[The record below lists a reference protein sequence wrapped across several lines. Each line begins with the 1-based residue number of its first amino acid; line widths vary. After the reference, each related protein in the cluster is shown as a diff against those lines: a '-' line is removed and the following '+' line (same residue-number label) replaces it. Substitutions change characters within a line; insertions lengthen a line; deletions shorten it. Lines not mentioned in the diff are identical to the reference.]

1 GHGAVEEIELAVH
14 VFNDRIQATS
24 ALQLDF
30 GFQVPGDPDLPVN
43 QLRRGHDIQRA
54 DLLQLRR
61 MIINAA
67 RGITLPDVQFA
78 GCQFLYVE
86 EHRLCTSGVHVHVH
100 PLLRPASPKSRKPA
114 RFLIPRE
121 PKMTYGLAF
130 VGATMRSRA
139 ARSPWRGTFARSL
152 PSPPVRKRGMTM
164 RVHLSP
170 ILLSLLLSVG
180 VSGSAR
186 RAPDGSQSGSK
197 TVTTKV
203 GEPHFEAP
211 VPSGVPLRLYVRSG
225 DIRVHGSDDSK
236 ISVDISGK
244 AQKLDDVKHRLA
256 ILEGSAE
263 FHLSG

>member
-1 GHGAVEEIELAVH
+1 
-14 VFNDRIQATS
+14 
-24 ALQLDF
+24 
-30 GFQVPGDPDLPVN
+30 
-43 QLRRGHDIQRA
+43 
-54 DLLQLRR
+54 
-61 MIINAA
+61 
-67 RGITLPDVQFA
+67 
-78 GCQFLYVE
+78 
-86 EHRLCTSGVHVHVH
+86 
-100 PLLRPASPKSRKPA
+100 
-114 RFLIPRE
+114 
-121 PKMTYGLAF
+121 
-130 VGATMRSRA
+130 
-139 ARSPWRGTFARSL
+139 
-152 PSPPVRKRGMTM
+152 M

-186 RAPDGSQSGSK
+186 RAADGSQSGSK

-263 FHLSG
+263 FHLSGGPRNDVQIMIHLPKNCDLYLRVPAGDVSIEGISGNKDIELHAGDLSIRVGNPDEYSQVDASVNAGDVEASPFGESHSGLFRSFKKSGAGKYKLHAHVGAGDLTLI

>member
-1 GHGAVEEIELAVH
+1 
-14 VFNDRIQATS
+14 
-24 ALQLDF
+24 
-30 GFQVPGDPDLPVN
+30 
-43 QLRRGHDIQRA
+43 
-54 DLLQLRR
+54 
-61 MIINAA
+61 
-67 RGITLPDVQFA
+67 
-78 GCQFLYVE
+78 
-86 EHRLCTSGVHVHVH
+86 
-100 PLLRPASPKSRKPA
+100 
-114 RFLIPRE
+114 
-121 PKMTYGLAF
+121 
-130 VGATMRSRA
+130 
-139 ARSPWRGTFARSL
+139 
-152 PSPPVRKRGMTM
+152 M

-186 RAPDGSQSGSK
+186 RAADGSQSGSK

-256 ILEGSAE
+256 ILEGSVE
-263 FHLSG
+263 FHLSGGPRNDVQITIHLPKNCDLYLRVPAGDVSIEGISGNKDIELHAGDLSIRVGNPDEYSQVDASVNAGDVEASPFGESHSGLFRSFKKSGAGKYKLHAHVGAGDLALI

>member
-1 GHGAVEEIELAVH
+1 
-14 VFNDRIQATS
+14 
-24 ALQLDF
+24 
-30 GFQVPGDPDLPVN
+30 
-43 QLRRGHDIQRA
+43 
-54 DLLQLRR
+54 
-61 MIINAA
+61 
-67 RGITLPDVQFA
+67 
-78 GCQFLYVE
+78 
-86 EHRLCTSGVHVHVH
+86 
-100 PLLRPASPKSRKPA
+100 
-114 RFLIPRE
+114 
-121 PKMTYGLAF
+121 
-130 VGATMRSRA
+130 
-139 ARSPWRGTFARSL
+139 
-152 PSPPVRKRGMTM
+152 M

-186 RAPDGSQSGSK
+186 RAADGSQSGSK

-263 FHLSG
+263 FHLSGGPRNDVQITIHLPKNCDLYLRVPAGDVSIEGISGNKDIELHAGDLSIHVGNPSEYSQVDASVNAGDVEASPFGESHSGLFRSFKKSGAGKYKLHAHVGAGDLTLI

>member
-1 GHGAVEEIELAVH
+1 
-14 VFNDRIQATS
+14 
-24 ALQLDF
+24 
-30 GFQVPGDPDLPVN
+30 
-43 QLRRGHDIQRA
+43 
-54 DLLQLRR
+54 
-61 MIINAA
+61 
-67 RGITLPDVQFA
+67 
-78 GCQFLYVE
+78 
-86 EHRLCTSGVHVHVH
+86 
-100 PLLRPASPKSRKPA
+100 
-114 RFLIPRE
+114 
-121 PKMTYGLAF
+121 
-130 VGATMRSRA
+130 
-139 ARSPWRGTFARSL
+139 
-152 PSPPVRKRGMTM
+152 M

-186 RAPDGSQSGSK
+186 RAADGSQSGSK

-225 DIRVHGSDDSK
+225 DIRVHGSDDNK

-263 FHLSG
+263 FHLSGGPRNDVQITIHLPKNCDLYLRVPAGDVSIEGISGNKDIELHAGDLSIRVGNPDEYSQVDASVNAGDVEASPFGESHSGLFRSFKKSGAGKYKLHAHVGAGDLTLI